1 MHATTR
7 SPTRRL
13 ARWALTAAALAATS
27 AQALPITVT
36 SGSSVTFDFNG
47 FYESNPINI
56 PGLQSSATLSAFS
69 FVLNDQ
75 TGTANDR
82 TTVSFNYSLSN
93 TSTNPVL
100 TSRVSVL
107 GFKTTPNI
115 LSSGNVVTGIFST
128 VARNG
133 NMPNGIG
140 VVELCLT
147 NVNCSG
153 GANGGV
159 TKGNTGT
166 GTATLRFAG
175 LLSSLTFDGAWVR
188 YQSITC
194 STGSPCSSSASGIG
208 TDRPPTSVPEPAALT
223 LLGLGL
229 AGGALSLRRR
239 RHSA

>member
-1 MHATTR
+1 MHARTHTQI
-7 SPTRRL
+7 RRL
-13 ARWALTAAALAATS
+13 ARWALTTAALAATS

-47 FYESNPINI
+47 FYEANPINI
-56 PGLQSSATLSAFS
+56 PGLTSSATLSAFS

-75 TGTANDR
+75 AGTSNDR

-107 GFKTTPNI
+107 GFNTTPNI
-115 LSSGNVVTGIFST
+115 LSSGNSVTGVFSSI
-128 VARNG
+128 ARNG

-140 VVELCLT
+140 QVELCLT
-147 NVNCSG
+147 NVNCAG
-153 GANGGV
+153 GGSGGV

-188 YQSITC
+188 YQSVTC
-194 STGSPCSSSASGIG
+194 STGSPCSGSASGIG
-208 TDRPPTSVPEPAALT
+208 RDRPPTSVPEPGALA
-223 LLGLGL
+223 LLALGL
-229 AGGALSLRRR
+229 AGGAFSLRRR
-239 RHSA
+239 QAA